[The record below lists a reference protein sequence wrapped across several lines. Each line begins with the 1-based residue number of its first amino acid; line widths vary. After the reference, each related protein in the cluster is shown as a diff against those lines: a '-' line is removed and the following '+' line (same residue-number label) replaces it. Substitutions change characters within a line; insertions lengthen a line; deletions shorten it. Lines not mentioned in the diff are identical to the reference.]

1 MNCCYMER
9 IYGVADDASRQQE
22 TSSPGSLKIE
32 LNRNTRYIIDQLRK
46 SPELKDITE
55 ADAIEISEALYMLSV
70 IMYELYSQEK
80 S

>member
-1 MNCCYMER
+1 MER
-9 IYGVADDASRQQE
+9 IYGVADDGSRQQE

-46 SPELKDITE
+46 PPELQDISE